1 MNEHDLPFFSSQST
15 ERAFLPNVTQSVSG
29 KRLGWAMLI
38 FLGLVLLSLVVVYLI
53 EPSIYASVL
62 GLGRTPT
69 ERYPLGTTLFLLA
82 VVGFVA
88 CVMGGVRHH
97 WRWLFW
103 LLFLAFASAIL
114 EIPATLLQM
123 ADMFPGDIPA
133 WYAWYRIGI
142 GLGEIGIAV
151 WMVRVAISTG
161 VWGMGKQT
169 YERASA
175 CLTADAPV
183 SQRSE
188 EGHAAVYERGSDA

>member
-1 MNEHDLPFFSSQST
+1 MNKHDLPFFSSQSA
-15 ERAFLPNVTQSVSG
+15 ERAFLPNAPQSVSG
-29 KRLGWAMLI
+29 KRLEWAILT
-38 FLGLVLLSLVVVYLI
+38 FLGLALLSLVVVYLI

-82 VVGFVA
+82 IVGFVA

-103 LLFLAFASAIL
+103 LLLLAFASAIL
-114 EIPATLLQM
+114 EIPATLLQL
-123 ADMFPGDIPA
+123 AGILPGNVPA

-142 GLGEIGIAV
+142 GLGEIGIAI
-151 WMVRVAISTG
+151 WMVRVAMSTG

-169 YERASA
+169 RARTPA
-175 CLTADAPV
+175 CLTANAPV
-183 SQRSE
+183 SQRGE
-188 EGHAAVYERGSDA
+188 EGHAATHERGSDA